1 MSKSAASVGKIT
13 RESDL
18 AVTITAAARTD
29 IGCVRKN
36 NQDAFNADAS
46 MHLYVVCDGMGG
58 AAGGEVASRVA
69 VEAFLESCK
78 AALNPK
84 ASAEFRRRPNRVL
97 YQAAVAANAA
107 VLARVAAEPALRGMG
122 STLVAAHLDGQR
134 LHLIHVGDSRA
145 YLIRNGECAQLTVDH
160 SYVEEQV
167 SLGFMTREIANASPM
182 QSVITRAVGI
192 QEGFDPDLSSVNLH
206 DGDFVLLTS
215 DGLTR
220 HLESL
225 EIAKVV
231 AGKVSVQQQSLDTR
245 CGNLI
250 DLAKRRGGSDNI
262 TCVLLHVSI
271 D

>member
-1 MSKSAASVGKIT
+1 M
-13 RESDL
+13 

-29 IGCVRKN
+29 IGCGRKN
-36 NQDAFNADAS
+36 NQDAFGTDADMS
-46 MHLYVVCDGMGG
+46 IYVVCDGMGG
-58 AAGGEVASRVA
+58 AVGGEVASRVA
-69 VEAFLESCK
+69 VEALLESCK
-78 AALNPK
+78 AALTPK
-84 ASAEFRRRPNRVL
+84 ASTKFRQRPKRVL
-97 YQAAVAANAA
+97 YQAAVAANVA
-107 VLARVAAEPALRGMG
+107 VLARVAAEPGLRGMG
-122 STLVAAHLDGQR
+122 STLVAAHLDGRQ
-134 LHLIHVGDSRA
+134 LHLVHVGDSRA
-145 YLIRNGECAQLTVDH
+145 YLIRNGECTQLTVDH

-192 QEGFDPDLSSVNLH
+192 QEGFDPDLSSVILQ
-206 DGDFVLLTS
+206 DGDLVLLTS

-220 HLESL
+220 YVESP

-231 AGKVSVQQQSLDTR
+231 AGKVSAQQDSLDTR